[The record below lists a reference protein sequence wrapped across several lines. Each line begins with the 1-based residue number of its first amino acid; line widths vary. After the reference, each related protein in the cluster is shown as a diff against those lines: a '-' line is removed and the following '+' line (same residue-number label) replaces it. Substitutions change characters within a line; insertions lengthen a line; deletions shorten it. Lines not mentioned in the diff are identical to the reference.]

1 MPNKGPPRFARRCL
15 DKSVGYRVRKRRE
28 ASGISRNDLAGDAAI
43 APHTLARIERGHQLP
58 TEDTLRRIAGVLR
71 VPVGLLAPNWAT
83 DDRERIVM
91 GTEHLGLGLCQ
102 IRVGRSITLT
112 EAARA
117 AGVSI
122 STFSRFE
129 RGLHG
134 EGELAKLYKAEG
146 RMTERLT
153 LVSDPLA
160 KLLGYRS
167 AADLTDACEW
177 IELGQASVP
186 SE

>member
-1 MPNKGPPRFARRCL
+1 
-15 DKSVGYRVRKRRE
+15 
-28 ASGISRNDLAGDAAI
+28 
-43 APHTLARIERGHQLP
+43 
-58 TEDTLRRIAGVLR
+58 
-71 VPVGLLAPNWAT
+71 
-83 DDRERIVM
+83 M
-91 GTEHLGLGLCQ
+91 GTEHLGVGLRQ

-177 IELGQASVP
+177 IELD
-186 SE
+186 